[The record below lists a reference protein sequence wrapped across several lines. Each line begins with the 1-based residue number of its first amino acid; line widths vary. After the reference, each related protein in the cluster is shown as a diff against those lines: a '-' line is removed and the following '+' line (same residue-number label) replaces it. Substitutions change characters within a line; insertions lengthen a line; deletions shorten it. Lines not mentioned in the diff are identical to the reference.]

1 MRWKAAVSVVVGLLC
16 AVSVPSRAEEPA
28 AAQDPEHVGFL
39 TRAVRKFLSGSAEE
53 GPGPHLGPLLPRLE
67 FSSVSGFAPMVHVW
81 VPDLGGSPVDL
92 HASAGYSTKRF
103 QYYDLR
109 LGLLPHEGAA
119 PPSVERGTSRL
130 FPLSDLDRNA
140 AAPGFGVWASAV
152 YRDYP
157 GEAFYGLG
165 PASLL
170 GLRSDYRLR
179 DETYE
184 VALQVQQGR
193 VTLTAR
199 GALLGTSIAA
209 GTDAGY
215 PDTGTSNDD
224 TTAPGLLHAPDFVRL
239 SAGLWLEARD
249 EPRDPHRGL
258 ALGVAVS
265 RFDDRRGRAFQWTRF
280 NADARQYVSLGSPRH
295 VIALR
300 QVVSL
305 DAPDAGS
312 RVPFFLQ
319 ATGGGGDL
327 LRGYRAYRFRDDQLL
342 ATALEYR
349 FELHPK
355 VELVLIHEAGQVA
368 SSIDAFSL
376 GRLRHGFGAGVRLK
390 SAHHVELRI
399 DVLHSPEGTRIHVDL
414 GPSF

>member
-1 MRWKAAVSVVVGLLC
+1 MRGKAVVSAVIGLLC
-16 AVSVPSRAEEPA
+16 ALSVPVVADDAVAALEPA
-28 AAQDPEHVGFL
+28 RPGFL
-39 TRAVRKFLSGSAEE
+39 TRAVRKFLSDPAQE
-53 GPGPHLGPLLPRLE
+53 GPGPHVGPLLPRLE
-67 FSSVSGFAPMVHVW
+67 YSSVSGLAPMLHVW
-81 VPDLGGSPVDL
+81 MPDFGGGPLDV

-109 LGLLPHEGAA
+109 LGLLPHEGGA
-119 PPSVERGTSRL
+119 PPSIERGTSRL

-140 AAPGFGVWASAV
+140 AAPGFGLWASAV

-165 PASLL
+165 PGSEL

-184 VALQVQQGR
+184 GAMQFQAGP

-199 GALLGTSIAA
+199 GALLSTSIAA

-224 TTAPGLLHAPDFVRL
+224 TTAPGVFRAPGFVRL

-249 EPRDPHRGL
+249 EPHNPHRGL
-258 ALGVAVS
+258 AFGIAVS
-265 RFDDRRGRAFQWTRF
+265 RFDDRGSRAFQWTRW
-280 NADARQYVSLGSPRH
+280 NVDARQYVSLGSPRH

-319 ATGGGGDL
+319 ATEGGGDL
-327 LRGYRAYRFRDDQLL
+327 LRGYRSYRFRDDKLL

-349 FELHPK
+349 FELRPR
-355 VELVLIHEAGQVA
+355 VELALIHEAGQVA
-368 SSIDAFSL
+368 SSVDVFSL
-376 GRLRHGFGAGVRLK
+376 GRLRHSFGAGIRLK
-390 SAHHVELRI
+390 SPRHVKLRI
-399 DVLHSPEGTRIHVDL
+399 DVLHSREGTRTHVNL
-414 GPSF
+414 QPSF